1 MIKSLTG
8 FGSVE
13 VSTKSNQL
21 TVVIRSINARF
32 LDIKFRG
39 IDLDPQFELE
49 IRKEVEKKL
58 VRGNVHVQLYFNNQ
72 VRTGNPIKFDKERFE
87 LIEEIV
93 GKVQTDY
100 GKHLNMSELISIND
114 LLISSETEDL
124 DHSSIL
130 KGVKEALSS
139 LDAMRRNEGAIIDK
153 DLTKRI
159 NTIQKTLN
167 ELNQKSK
174 NFVEQLSR
182 EYKDKILSLLND
194 VTVDDDRLAQEIVIQ
209 VDKFD
214 YTEEIVRGLGH
225 CEQFSKYMKN
235 NEPVGKKLNFLLQEL
250 SREINTIGSKSPT
263 GEISNK
269 VVEIKS
275 EVEKIREQVQN
286 IL

>member
-21 TVVIRSINARF
+21 TVVVRSINARF
-32 LDIKFRG
+32 LDVKFRG

-49 IRKEVEKKL
+49 IRKEIEKKL
-58 VRGNVHVQLYFNNQ
+58 VRGNIHVQLYFNNQ
-72 VRTGNPIKFDKERFE
+72 GRTANPFKFDKERFE

-139 LDAMRRNEGAIIDK
+139 LDAMRRNEGAIINK

-167 ELNQKSK
+167 EFNRKSK
-174 NFVEQLSR
+174 NFVEQLGQ
-182 EYKDKILSLLND
+182 EYKDKIQSLLDD

-214 YTEEIVRGLGH
+214 YTEEIVRGLSH
-225 CEQFSKYMKN
+225 CEQFSKYMKS

-250 SREINTIGSKSPT
+250 SREINTIGSKSPAS
-263 GEISNK
+263 EISNK